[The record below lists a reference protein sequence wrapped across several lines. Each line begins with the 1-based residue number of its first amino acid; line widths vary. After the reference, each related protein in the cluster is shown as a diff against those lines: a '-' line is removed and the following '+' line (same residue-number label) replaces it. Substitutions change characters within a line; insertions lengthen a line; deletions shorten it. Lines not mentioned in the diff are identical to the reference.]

1 MKQTSNYKRF
11 LVKLHRI
18 LTQLVS
24 KYSNT
29 VAVGMKQLR
38 YFVEMGKIQCLR
50 QFD

>member
-1 MKQTSNYKRF
+1 MKLTGNYRSF
-11 LVKLHRI
+11 VVKLHRI

-38 YFVEMGKIQCLR
+38 YFIKMG
-50 QFD
+50 